1 MHSAQIRV
9 RNGNVDALGGPLGDK
24 FSGTKPTGPLFFTTR
39 APKLQKLPTHSPIF
53 PGWGHTREM
62 NLSMC
67 TRGTGPP
74 TGQNTEETA
83 NTNPDKTQIDP
94 SKHLVRFV
102 RRLGLECVDG
112 GEAVK
117 CHTKTRA
124 ILNNCAIPECW
135 CRNVGLRDR
144 HSSHSGFILCT
155 SDTNKKNF
163 SAPNKRPCR
172 TASLFEPQKIENRKI
187 AD

>member
-124 ILNNCAIPECW
+124 IEQLCNSRMLVQKCGIARSAFFPF
-135 CRNVGLRDR
+135 RVHTLHLR
-144 HSSHSGFILCT
+144 HKQKKLFSTKQTSLSHSITF
-155 SDTNKKNF
+155 
-163 SAPNKRPCR
+163 
-172 TASLFEPQKIENRKI
+172 
-187 AD
+187 